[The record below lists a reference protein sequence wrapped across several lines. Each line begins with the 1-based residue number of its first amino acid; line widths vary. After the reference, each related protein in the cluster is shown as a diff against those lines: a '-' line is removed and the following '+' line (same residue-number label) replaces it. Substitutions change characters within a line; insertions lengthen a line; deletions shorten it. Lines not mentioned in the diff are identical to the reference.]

1 MVNKELPRGAK
12 SEKSECLKGKADI
25 PGDKSISHR
34 AVILGALT
42 VGETI
47 IYGLLESTDVL
58 NTVKAMKLFGAE
70 VNKNNDGSWS
80 IFGVGI
86 GGFYEPQNV
95 INCGNSGTSVR
106 LIMGAMAT
114 TPINATFTGDESLIK
129 RPMKRVL
136 DPLYLFGST
145 YLGRNEGLLPLT
157 LKGASNPVPVTYESN
172 ISSAQIKSAVLLA
185 GLNAPGT
192 TTYFEPELSRD
203 HTENM
208 LKSFGAKINQEVLP
222 DGIVTSLIGQ
232 PELVPQ
238 KVFIPKDPSSAAFLI
253 GATLMVEGSEVM
265 IPDVGQNK
273 TRNGFIE
280 TLKEMGANINLEN
293 FRNLQGEIVADLVI
307 KSSELEGVNVSS
319 ERSVSMIDEYP
330 ILAILASQAKGK
342 TTMYGLKELRVKE
355 SDRISAISKGLQAN
369 GVKVEEGEDF
379 LIVHG
384 HSYGMVPGGGK
395 VSSFMDH
402 RIAMSFLCLGL
413 ASIKSIIVDDI
424 SSVDTS
430 FPEFINLINNLGGR
444 ISCDF

>member
-1 MVNKELPRGAK
+1 
-12 SEKSECLKGKADI
+12 
-25 PGDKSISHR
+25 
-34 AVILGALT
+34 
-42 VGETI
+42 
-47 IYGLLESTDVL
+47 
-58 NTVKAMKLFGAE
+58 
-70 VNKNNDGSWS
+70 
-80 IFGVGI
+80 
-86 GGFYEPQNV
+86 
-95 INCGNSGTSVR
+95 
-106 LIMGAMAT
+106 
-114 TPINATFTGDESLIK
+114 
-129 RPMKRVL
+129 
-136 DPLYLFGST
+136 
-145 YLGRNEGLLPLT
+145 
-157 LKGASNPVPVTYESN
+157 
-172 ISSAQIKSAVLLA
+172 
-185 GLNAPGT
+185 
-192 TTYFEPELSRD
+192 
-203 HTENM
+203 
-208 LKSFGAKINQEVLP
+208 
-222 DGIVTSLIGQ
+222 
-232 PELVPQ
+232 VPQ